1 MILSLDAEEAEQ
13 RYSHE
18 PASDLSP
25 EKIFTRRWFLALHEQ
40 VLKAGLEAIRQ
51 KDVRGK
57 AVTPFLLDFFRAET
71 GGASVRVNMQL
82 VRNNARLAA
91 QIASCL

>member
-1 MILSLDAEEAEQ
+1 MIRAQVGIGLGDSGIVIGNALPLEDQLD
-13 RYSHE
+13 
-18 PASDLSP
+18 P
-25 EKIFTRRWFLALHEQ
+25 ALHEQ
-40 VLKAGLEAIRQ
+40 VLKAGLEAIRH

-71 GGASVRVNMQL
+71 GGASVRVNLQL